1 MNVHR
6 DTVPE
11 IVRRAI
17 AETCGC
23 EIDAVRPEALFFDL
37 LPGDD
42 SLELIDLEFR
52 LGKALRTPIQLGKQ
66 LTANLATDRSGAL
79 SPSYLH
85 SLRERHPFLPYDRLP
100 PHPKPSDL
108 PWLLTVDAIMH
119 LVAAQLGDL

>member
-1 MNVHR
+1 MNAHR

-23 EIDAVRPEALFFDL
+23 EIDAVRPDALFFDL
-37 LPGDD
+37 TGDA
-42 SLELIDLEFR
+42 SLELLDLEFR
-52 LGKALRTPIQLGKQ
+52 LGKALRTPIQLGKR

-85 SLRERHPFLPYDRLP
+85 SLRERHPFLPFDRLP

-108 PWLLTVDAIMH
+108 PRLLTVDAITH
-119 LVAAQLGDL
+119 LVASQVADA